1 MSVRLTTIMVESAV
15 CPPGKTEVLLWDASC
30 PGLAV
35 RVHGTGAKTWCVR
48 YRAGKGREAPV
59 RRLTLGRVDKIG
71 LAEARTAAR
80 KFLGEAAMGLDPAG
94 KAAEQKVEARDS
106 KAAALG
112 AAIDAYERELKRRKL
127 VKRSEVISVL
137 RRELRDELG
146 EKTDVRTITRKKMV
160 DRIEAVAKL
169 RPGAA
174 AYLRKASTGFL
185 DWLANR
191 GVIPQSPLAG
201 YRKPRRTRAE
211 MIEQPGRAL
220 DDAEVAKLWRAT
232 DARFGTL
239 VRICLLTGT
248 RRAEAAAMEWD
259 DLDLKAGEWSIR
271 AEVAKTG
278 RARTVYL
285 APSAVELLE
294 SVPRIKD
301 VALVFPSD
309 AGTAITGWTKRVA
322 AIAKA
327 SGVAFTMHDLRRTL
341 RTGLSRLGVDRDTAE
356 LCLGHWRGDL
366 IEAYDRNTAEPR
378 QRKAL
383 ELWAKHVENLC
394 GGPGAR
400 VIELPR
406 QSA

>member
-1 MSVRLTTIMVESAV
+1 MGVRLTTTLVESAS
-15 CPPGKTEVLLWDASC
+15 CPPGKTEILLWDAGC

-35 RVHGTGAKTWCVR
+35 RVHSTGAKTWCVR
-48 YRAGKGREAPV
+48 YRAGRGREAPL
-59 RRLTLGRVDKIG
+59 RRLTIGRVDKVG

-94 KAAEQKVEARDS
+94 KAAEQKAEAKES

-112 AAIDAYERELKRRKL
+112 AAIEGYERELKRRKL
-127 VKRSEVISVL
+127 VKRSEVVSVL
-137 RRELRDELG
+137 RRELRDNLG
-146 EKTDVRTITRKKMV
+146 ENIDVRTITRKQMV

-191 GVIPQSPLAG
+191 GVISVSPLAG

-211 MIEQPGRAL
+211 TIEQPGRAL
-220 DDAEVAKLWRAT
+220 DDAEIAKLWRAT
-232 DARFGTL
+232 DTRFGTL
-239 VRICLLTGT
+239 VRTCLLTGV

-259 DLDLKAGEWSIR
+259 DLDLKGGEWLIR

-278 RARTVYL
+278 RARSVYL
-285 APSAVELLE
+285 APVSVELLGT
-294 SVPRIKD
+294 VPRIKD

-309 AGTAITGWTKRVA
+309 VGTAITGWTKRVA
-322 AIAKA
+322 AVVKD
-327 SGVAFTMHDLRRTL
+327 SGVDFSMHDLRRTF
-341 RTGLSRLGVDRDTAE
+341 RTGLSRLGVDKDTAE

-366 IEAYDRNTAEPR
+366 IEAYDRDTAEPR

-383 ELWAKHVENLC
+383 ELWAAHINALVRGWPDNVT
-394 GGPGAR
+394 PMRAAA
-400 VIELPR
+400 
-406 QSA
+406 S